1 MTDSHAEH
9 GGAHPHPNYILVF
22 IGLLILTTISFFMS
36 EALSSRLQTWLL
48 VLALAST
55 KTLLVGMFFMHLKF
69 EGRWKY
75 VLLVPP
81 AILAVVLLLALMPDI
96 GIGGLERVTGR

>member
-1 MTDSHAEH
+1 MAETHAEH
-9 GGAHPHPNYILVF
+9 GEAHPHPNYILVF
-22 IGLLILTTISFFMS
+22 GGLLILTTISFFMS

-48 VLALAST
+48 VLSLASA
-55 KTLLVGMFFMHLKF
+55 KTLLVAMFFMHLKF